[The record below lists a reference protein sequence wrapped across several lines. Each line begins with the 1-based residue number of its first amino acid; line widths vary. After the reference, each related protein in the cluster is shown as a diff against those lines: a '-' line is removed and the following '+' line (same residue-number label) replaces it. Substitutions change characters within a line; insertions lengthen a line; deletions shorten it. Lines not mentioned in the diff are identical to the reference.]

1 MKAIITCAG
10 LGLRLLPFTKELPK
24 EMLPIFFQSG
34 NGLQTKPLIQLIFEN
49 LFDAGIREFCFITR
63 KNKSMMKNHFTS
75 YTSSSMGIMEPFYE
89 RLDKSKI
96 IWVTQNSPNG
106 FGDAVKYAESF
117 IDGENFILQ
126 AGDVSTPPNK
136 THFLEK
142 LLEYINNSKMDAVIS
157 VKPVDEPKRH
167 GIVTLVDDKKISRV
181 TSAIEKPDVITSNL
195 GIMPMY
201 GFRHSI
207 FDCLEKIRPGKNNE
221 IQITDA
227 IQKLIEDKCNVVA
240 LRVDDEEFWDVGTVD
255 AFWTTLNKSHSL
267 IEKA

>member
-1 MKAIITCAG
+1 
-10 LGLRLLPFTKELPK
+10 
-24 EMLPIFFQSG
+24 
-34 NGLQTKPLIQLIFEN
+34 
-49 LFDAGIREFCFITR
+49 
-63 KNKSMMKNHFTS
+63 
-75 YTSSSMGIMEPFYE
+75 
-89 RLDKSKI
+89 
-96 IWVTQNSPNG
+96 
-106 FGDAVKYAESF
+106 
-117 IDGENFILQ
+117 
-126 AGDVSTPPNK
+126 
-136 THFLEK
+136 
-142 LLEYINNSKMDAVIS
+142 MDAVIS